1 MRRPAA
7 LAATILAAALCAG
20 CGGGSSAAT
29 SGHRTGSTTGGSTQ
43 TVPPVTTTETS
54 PSSPVVPRSVRV
66 RVAVPVLMYHVIAAP
81 PPGAPFPGLYVP
93 APQFAQQMQALRRA
107 GFHAVTLD
115 QMLAF
120 WRHGTPLPAGKPIVL
135 TFDNGYRSQ
144 FTNALP
150 VLERLHWVGDL
161 NLQLSGLPPS
171 LGGLGPPEVRALVKA
186 GWELDSQTFS
196 HPDLTSLSGA
206 ALTHQVGGAR
216 RRLQQLYH
224 VPANW
229 FCYPSGDYD
238 AAVIAAVRAAG
249 FAGSTTTVPGW
260 AHATYDPYRTLRLRV
275 LGGTTGAQLLQ
286 LLAANRTNGPP
297 PPSAHTG

>member
-1 MRRPAA
+1 MTARAA
-7 LAATILAAALCAG
+7 MCAAIAAAALCAG
-20 CGGGSSAAT
+20 CGGGSTAGSSST
-29 SGHRTGSTTGGSTQ
+29 STGPTSTDTQ
-43 TVPPVTTTETS
+43 TVPPVTTTRTS
-54 PSSPVVPRSVRV
+54 PSHPIVARSVRI

-81 PPGAPFPGLYVP
+81 PPGAPYPGLYVP
-93 APQFAQQMQALRRA
+93 AGEFAEQMHALARA
-107 GFHAVTLD
+107 GYHAITLD

-120 WRHGTPLPAGKPIVL
+120 WRHGTPLPPGKPIVL

-150 VLERLHWVGDL
+150 VLRQMHWVGDL
-161 NLQLSGLPPS
+161 NLQLAGLPPR

-186 GWELDSQTFS
+186 GWELDSQTYS

-216 RRLQQLYH
+216 RRLRELYH

-249 FAGSTTTVPGW
+249 FVGATTTVPGW
-260 AHATYDPYRTLRLRV
+260 AHAGYDPFRTERLRV
-275 LGGTTGAQLLQ
+275 LGGTSGAQLLRM
-286 LLAANRTNGPP
+286 LAINRDNGPP
-297 PPSAHTG
+297 PASAHTG

>member
-1 MRRPAA
+1 MSARAA
-7 LAATILAAALCAG
+7 LAAALLAAAVCAG
-20 CGGGSSAAT
+20 CGGSSGAT
-29 SGHRTGSTTGGSTQ
+29 SGNRSGSTSTGSSTQ
-43 TVPPVTTTETS
+43 AVPPATTTQTS
-54 PSSPVVPRSVRV
+54 PTSPVVPRSVRLK
-66 RVAVPVLMYHVIAAP
+66 VAVPVLMYHVIAAP

-93 APQFAQQMQALRRA
+93 ATEFAQQMRALARA
-107 GFHAVTLD
+107 GYHAVTLD

-120 WRHGTPLPAGKPIVL
+120 WRDGTPLPAGKPVVL

-150 VLERLHWVGDL
+150 VLQRLHWVGDL
-161 NLQLSGLPPS
+161 NLQLTGLPPA
-171 LGGLGPPEVRALVKA
+171 LGGLGPPEVRALVKD
-186 GWELDSQTFS
+186 GWELDSQTYS

-206 ALTHQVGGAR
+206 ALTYQVGGAR

-224 VPANW
+224 VPVHW

-260 AHATYDPYRTLRLRV
+260 AHATYDPYRTERLRV
-275 LGGTTGAQLLQ
+275 LGGTTGAQLLE
-286 LLAANRTNGPP
+286 LLAANRNNGPP
-297 PPSAHTG
+297 PASYHTG